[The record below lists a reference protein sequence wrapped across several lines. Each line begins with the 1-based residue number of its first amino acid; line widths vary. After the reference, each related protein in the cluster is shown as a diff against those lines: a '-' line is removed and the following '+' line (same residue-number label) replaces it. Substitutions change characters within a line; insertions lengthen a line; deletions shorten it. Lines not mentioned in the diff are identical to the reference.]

1 LIVFDAKGHE
11 GLIPATSGDQRR
23 FYAGVRNAILG
34 RGSNPVTPIEALA
47 VMAVIEAGTTSA
59 RKQAAV
65 ALSLTDEEI
74 SQWRSVDHREQRSA

>member
-1 LIVFDAKGHE
+1 MIVFDAKGHE